1 MNDSDNREHPHAKLG
16 AVRKLIVGFVIFCAL
31 LLSLDLIAHRHL
43 SFAEGLLPVEGWF
56 GFYAVYGFVS
66 CTLVVQPANQ
76 LLAGSTPPIKLT
88 GVKNPSSGGEATG
101 TVPLTAGELA
111 SGVKSGDV
119 WL

>member
-1 MNDSDNREHPHAKLG
+1 MNDSDNREHAHAKLG

-66 CTLVVQPANQ
+66 CTLVVLGA
-76 LLAGSTPPIKLT
+76 I
-88 GVKNPSSGGEATG
+88 
-101 TVPLTAGELA
+101 PLRKWVMRSEDYYDG
-111 SGVKSGDV
+111 
-119 WL
+119 

>member
-1 MNDSDNREHPHAKLG
+1 MNDSDNREHPRTSANLG

-66 CTLVVQPANQ
+66 CTLVVLGA
-76 LLAGSTPPIKLT
+76 I
-88 GVKNPSSGGEATG
+88 
-101 TVPLTAGELA
+101 PLRKWVMRSEDYYDG
-111 SGVKSGDV
+111 
-119 WL
+119 